1 MSKEDVPAASRAQPW
16 RTSMWDC
23 CNSDSCVHCLL
34 WCCLG
39 SFGGGVSYALLLNKQ
54 GKSNADAAVG
64 FVLMC
69 CLEPCACFFAS
80 PNRKDIRNKYGLEN
94 QPCDDFAVHFLG
106 CCTPC
111 AICQEAREIDYQ
123 SSDFSSMPPPP
134 PEK

>member
-1 MSKEDVPAASRAQPW
+1 MALSIS
-16 RTSMWDC
+16 
-23 CNSDSCVHCLL
+23 N
-34 WCCLG
+34 
-39 SFGGGVSYALLLNKQ
+39 LLL
-54 GKSNADAAVG
+54 GILGHDSLAA
-64 FVLMC
+64 FSHTDLQ
-69 CLEPCACFFAS
+69 
-80 PNRKDIRNKYGLEN
+80 DIRNKYGLEN